1 MVFLHPVF
9 TFLFVFMA
17 VSSYLELYVLKK
29 KTPFFLIIAGVLM
42 IIFSGFRYFVGAD
55 YPIYRNLYSGFSLYT
70 TYNDVLDKALFIPT
84 SEQIEWIYVFLNK
97 ILFDLGSPFYMVT
110 FVMVLMSI
118 SLKFTT
124 IYQNLAYPV
133 LGAFMYFMP
142 LYFFEDSG
150 QIRQGMGVAICVFS
164 YRYIKARNLPMFLLM
179 MYIALG
185 FHKTAVAFLPAYW
198 VVKIPMNKAR
208 IIAVIVIAIL
218 LSPFEVYRI
227 FGSLI
232 DTVGSQDVSDGF
244 SGYVNDSQFGQSVAF
259 GLADIIKIFFI
270 YILYKFDED
279 GCREVEYYEYMR
291 NLAVFGLFLFYIF
304 RGNRIFAIRLPGAY
318 MFFMS
323 VFVVPSIVYAA
334 KTRVQRVLHT
344 TFMVY
349 LFLMYFNFSSNN
361 GKAGNFTTSK
371 YRNHLWLN

>member
-17 VSSYLELYVLKK
+17 ISSYLELYVLKK
-29 KTPFFLIIAGVLM
+29 KTPFFLIVSGVAL
-42 IIFSGFRYFVGAD
+42 IILAGFRYFVGAD
-55 YPIYRNLYSGFSLYT
+55 YPIYRNLYMGFSLYID
-70 TYNDVLDKALFIPT
+70 YSDVFKKAIFQP
-84 SEQIEWIYVFLNK
+84 SKEQIEWIYVLLNK
-97 ILFDLGSPFYMVT
+97 VLFDLGMPFYMVT
-110 FVMVLMSI
+110 FMMVLMSV

-124 IYQNLAYPV
+124 IYQNSPLPV
-133 LGAFMYFMP
+133 LGAMMYFMP
-142 LYFFEDSG
+142 LFFFEDSG

-198 VVKIPMNKAR
+198 IVKIPMNKAR

-232 DTVGSQDVSDGF
+232 DNIGSQDVSDGF

-344 TFMVY
+344 TFLVY

-371 YRNHLWLN
+371 YRNYLWLN

>member
-70 TYNDVLDKALFIPT
+70 TYKDVLDKALFIPT
-84 SEQIEWIYVFLNK
+84 SEQIEWIYVFINK

-133 LGAFMYFMP
+133 LGAFMYFLP

-198 VVKIPMNKAR
+198 IVKIPMNKAR

-232 DTVGSQDVSDGF
+232 DNIGSQDVSDGF

-344 TFMVY
+344 TFLVY

-371 YRNHLWLN
+371 YRNYLWLN

>member
-17 VSSYLELYVLKK
+17 ISSYLELYVLKK

-70 TYNDVLDKALFIPT
+70 TYKDVLDKALFIPT
-84 SEQIEWIYVFLNK
+84 SEQIEWIYVFINK

-133 LGAFMYFMP
+133 LGAFMYFLP

-232 DTVGSQDVSDGF
+232 DNIGSQDVSDGF

-344 TFMVY
+344 TFLVY

-371 YRNHLWLN
+371 YRNYLWLN

>member
-55 YPIYRNLYSGFSLYT
+55 YPIYRNLYSGFSLYID
-70 TYNDVLDKALFIPT
+70 YSEVFKKATFQP
-84 SEQIEWIYVFLNK
+84 SKEQIEWIYVLLNK
-97 ILFDLGSPFYMVT
+97 ILFDIGSPFYMVT

-208 IIAVIVIAIL
+208 IIAVIVMAIL
-218 LSPFEVYRI
+218 LSPLEVYRI

-344 TFMVY
+344 TFLVY

-371 YRNHLWLN
+371 YRNYLWLN

>member
-70 TYNDVLDKALFIPT
+70 TYKDVLDKALFIPT
-84 SEQIEWIYVFLNK
+84 SEQIEWIYVFINK

-208 IIAVIVIAIL
+208 IIAVIVMAIL
-218 LSPFEVYRI
+218 LSPLEVYRI

-232 DTVGSQDVSDGF
+232 DNIGSQDVSDGF

-371 YRNHLWLN
+371 YRNYLWLN

>member
-55 YPIYRNLYSGFSLYT
+55 YPIYRNLYSGFSLYID
-70 TYNDVLDKALFIPT
+70 YSEVFKKATFQP
-84 SEQIEWIYVFLNK
+84 SKEQIEWIYVLLNK
-97 ILFDLGSPFYMVT
+97 ILFDIGSPFYMVT

-232 DTVGSQDVSDGF
+232 DNIGSQDVSDGF

-371 YRNHLWLN
+371 YRNYLWLN

>member
-70 TYNDVLDKALFIPT
+70 TYKDVLDKALFIPT
-84 SEQIEWIYVFLNK
+84 SEQIEWIYVFINK

-133 LGAFMYFMP
+133 LGAFMYFLP
-142 LYFFEDSG
+142 LYFFFFSG

-208 IIAVIVIAIL
+208 IIVVIVIAIL

-232 DTVGSQDVSDGF
+232 DNIGSQDVSDGF

-371 YRNHLWLN
+371 YRNYLWLN

>member
-17 VSSYLELYVLKK
+17 VSSYLEIYVLKK
-29 KTPFFLIIAGVLM
+29 KTPFFFIIAGVLM

-70 TYNDVLDKALFIPT
+70 TYKDVLDKALFMPT
-84 SEQIEWIYVFLNK
+84 SEQIEWIYVLLNK
-97 ILFDLGSPFYMVT
+97 ILFDIGSPFYMVT

-232 DTVGSQDVSDGF
+232 DNIGSQDVSDGF

-371 YRNHLWLN
+371 YRNYLWLN

>member
-55 YPIYRNLYSGFSLYT
+55 YPIYRNLYSGFSLYID
-70 TYNDVLDKALFIPT
+70 YSEVFKKATFQP
-84 SEQIEWIYVFLNK
+84 SKEQIEWIYVLLNK
-97 ILFDLGSPFYMVT
+97 ILFDIGSPFYMVT

-218 LSPFEVYRI
+218 LSPLEVYRI

-344 TFMVY
+344 TFLVY

-371 YRNHLWLN
+371 YRNYLWLN

>member
-17 VSSYLELYVLKK
+17 ISSYLELYVLKK
-29 KTPFFLIIAGVLM
+29 KTPFFLIVSGVAL
-42 IIFSGFRYFVGAD
+42 IILAGFRYFVGAD
-55 YPIYRNLYSGFSLYT
+55 YPIYRNLYIGFSLYID
-70 TYNDVLDKALFIPT
+70 YSDVFKKAILQP
-84 SEQIEWIYVFLNK
+84 SKEQIEWIYVLLNK
-97 ILFDLGSPFYMVT
+97 VLFDLGMPFYMVT
-110 FVMVLMSI
+110 FMMVLMSVT
-118 SLKFTT
+118 LKFTT
-124 IYQNLAYPV
+124 IYQNSPLPV
-133 LGAFMYFMP
+133 LGAMMYFMP
-142 LYFFEDSG
+142 LFFFEDSG

-208 IIAVIVIAIL
+208 IIVVIVIAIL

-232 DTVGSQDVSDGF
+232 DNIGSQDVSDGF

-344 TFMVY
+344 TFLVY

-371 YRNHLWLN
+371 YRNYLWLN

>member
-84 SEQIEWIYVFLNK
+84 SEQIEWIYVLLNK
-97 ILFDLGSPFYMVT
+97 ILFDIGSPFYMVT

-232 DTVGSQDVSDGF
+232 DNIGSQDVSDGF

-371 YRNHLWLN
+371 YRNYLWLN

>member
-17 VSSYLELYVLKK
+17 ISSYLELYVLKK

-55 YPIYRNLYSGFSLYT
+55 YPIYRNLYSGFSLYID
-70 TYNDVLDKALFIPT
+70 YSEVFKKATFQP
-84 SEQIEWIYVFLNK
+84 SKEQIEWIYVLLNK
-97 ILFDLGSPFYMVT
+97 ILFDIGSPFYMVT

-208 IIAVIVIAIL
+208 IIVVIVIAIL

-232 DTVGSQDVSDGF
+232 DNIGSQDVSDGF

-371 YRNHLWLN
+371 YRNYLWLN